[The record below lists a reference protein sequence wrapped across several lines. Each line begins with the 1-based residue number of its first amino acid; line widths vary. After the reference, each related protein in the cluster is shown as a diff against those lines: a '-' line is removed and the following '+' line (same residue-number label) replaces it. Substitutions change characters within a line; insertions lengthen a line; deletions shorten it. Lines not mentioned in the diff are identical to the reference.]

1 MQLGTDE
8 RRALGVLLGLLLLA
22 SLARWIERPRPLLTD
37 LPELDIAALEDASRA
52 AKPTPRA
59 SRADGSGAP
68 ARPGTG
74 GSAADAGAAGGA
86 VGAGARADAG
96 VRVDVNMADVRE
108 LQRLPG
114 IGPAV
119 AQRIVEERSNGVF
132 TSLDDLQRRVRGIGP
147 ALAARLGEHVTLPA
161 SRAAFTPVA
170 GAPPPPVQ
178 PPAGPA
184 LPGGPAAAAV
194 PAGAGVVALDLNR
207 ASVAELENIS
217 GVGPILAARLV
228 ARRDSL
234 GGFSDWSEVDA
245 VPGVGPAMLARLK
258 GLAVIAR

>member
-52 AKPTPRA
+52 AKPPPRA
-59 SRADGSGAP
+59 SRADGSGT
-68 ARPGTG
+68 RPGTG
-74 GSAADAGAAGGA
+74 GTAAHAGAAGGA
-86 VGAGARADAG
+86 VAAGARADDG

-119 AQRIVEERSNGVF
+119 AQRIVEERANGVF

-170 GAPPPPVQ
+170 GAAPPPPVQ
-178 PPAGPA
+178 PPAGPV

-245 VPGVGPAMLARLK
+245 VPGVGRAMLARLK